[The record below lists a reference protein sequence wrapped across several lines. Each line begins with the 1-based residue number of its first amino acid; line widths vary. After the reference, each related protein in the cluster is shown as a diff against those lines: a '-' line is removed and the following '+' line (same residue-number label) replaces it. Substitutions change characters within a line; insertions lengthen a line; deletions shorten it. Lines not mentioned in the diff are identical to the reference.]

1 MVVRAGR
8 RTGKSLMSTRKTRIS
23 RVTTRQGDRGETRL
37 ADGTKLSKT
46 EPVFA
51 AMGDVD
57 ELNSQV
63 GLLLCEVNGAES
75 PDLQLVELLL
85 EVQQQLF
92 DLGAHLATVGQV
104 PAPAPDVIES
114 RSTAMN
120 AALPPLAEFVL
131 PGGSRA
137 ASHAH
142 VCRAV
147 CRRAERSVWGAHIDD
162 AGRYLN
168 RLSDFFFVLARV
180 LNAREQL
187 PEDLWRGT

>member
-1 MVVRAGR
+1 M
-8 RTGKSLMSTRKTRIS
+8 GKRKTRIS
-23 RVTTRQGDRGETRL
+23 RVTTRQGDRGESRL
-37 ADGTKLSKT
+37 ADGTRLSKT
-46 EPVFA
+46 ESVFA

-57 ELNSQV
+57 ELNSHL
-63 GLLLCEVNGAES
+63 GLLLCEVGGAEPS
-75 PDLQLVELLL
+75 DPELAELLR

-104 PAPAPDVIES
+104 PAPALDLLEA
-114 RSTAMN
+114 RSAAMN

-131 PGGSRA
+131 PGGNRA
-137 ASHAH
+137 ASQAH

-147 CRRAERSVWGAHIDD
+147 CRRAERSLWAAQREDG
-162 AGRYLN
+162 GRYLN

-180 LNAREQL
+180 LNANDEL

>member
-1 MVVRAGR
+1 MGA
-8 RTGKSLMSTRKTRIS
+8 RKTRIS
-23 RVTTRQGDRGETRL
+23 RVTTRQGDAGESRL
-37 ADGTKLSKT
+37 ADGSKLPKT

-57 ELNSQV
+57 ELNSHLGV
-63 GLLLCEVNGAES
+63 LLCEVTDAQS
-75 PDLQLVELLL
+75 PDPQLVESLC

-92 DLGAHLATVGQV
+92 DLGAHLASAGQV
-104 PAPAPDVIES
+104 PAPTPDMLES
-114 RSTAMN
+114 RGAAMN
-120 AALPPLAEFVL
+120 AALPALAEFVL

-147 CRRAERSVWGAHIDD
+147 CRRAERSVWAAHSAD